1 MIVVFLELR
10 ITLCFTNQKY
20 EPLCILVSFHSKR
33 NHFTDIAHL
42 GTLFSFYTYNNQ
54 TWEEEKVRS
63 FFFFNSSFFSFSYH
77 LLTFFLLWRLQIK
90 RGRKERYVLFSF
102 LLVLLCLIPI
112 LYFNLLFA
120 VAASNQSHLL
130 SRRGLLL
137 LPHQLCSL
145 LTLEGYT

>member
-1 MIVVFLELR
+1 MSFIFLELR
-10 ITLCFTNQKY
+10 ITLYFTNRKST
-20 EPLCILVSFHSKR
+20 PKKFVL
-33 NHFTDIAHL
+33 NDIAYP
-42 GTLFSFYTYNNQ
+42 GNLFSLYTHNNQ